1 MSVDLEPEARVD
13 PTAATADWPL
23 EPWLSVTDRP
33 RGGDRKGFE
42 EIDGVWVEKKM
53 GNPAITV
60 EANILGVVRNFVRSQ
75 QLGRVL
81 GANGAYRMFPD
92 RPALM
97 RKPDVSFV
105 ASGRLSP
112 EEAAQAEWRIA
123 PDLAVEVISPNE
135 EAQDAEQKLDEY
147 LRAGVRLM
155 WVAYLPTRN
164 IWAYRPDGTA
174 RRYRAEETLTGEDV
188 LPGFAVPVAEL
199 FEGV

>member
-1 MSVDLEPEARVD
+1 MSVDLEPDPGAVAACDEPEVRVARKV
-13 PTAATADWPL
+13 
-23 EPWLSVTDRP
+23 E
-33 RGGDRKGFE
+33 DRKGHEFLN
-42 EIDGVWVEKKM
+42 GQWVEKPM
-53 GNPAITV
+53 SMRA
-60 EANILGVVRNFVRSQ
+60 GVVGASILTALSVHVRPRR
-75 QLGRVL
+75 LGLVF
-81 GANGAYRMFPD
+81 NPDGAYRLPGSPSG
-92 RPALM
+92 RI

-105 ASGRLSP
+105 ATDHLPADRDEDGSWP
-112 EEAAQAEWRIA
+112 IA

-147 LRAGVRLM
+147 LRAGVRLV

-174 RRYRAEETLTGEDV
+174 RRYRAEDTLTGEDV